1 MTTVQNLA
9 CSCVPWCQPREQR
22 KMHERQSSPT
32 NLHGRLEV
40 IMRLSDLVFGW
51 KRPTSALQAPRPPS
65 ISFRRG
71 LSPNRWLSTSD
82 AGRALSRVPL
92 PGSAACATPTSR
104 PASLTSVRRT
114 APVPT
119 RPVFVGWEAR
129 LSFVQR
135 GDSLLEVVASCS
147 NGGDGNT
154 VR

>member
-104 PASLTSVRRT
+104 PASLTSVRR
-114 APVPT
+114 APWC
-119 RPVFVGWEAR
+119 RLGRCSFVGR
-129 LSFVQR
+129 RGCRSFNGVIPCWR
-135 GDSLLEVVASCS
+135 WLLAAQTAETA
-147 NGGDGNT
+147 T
-154 VR
+154 R